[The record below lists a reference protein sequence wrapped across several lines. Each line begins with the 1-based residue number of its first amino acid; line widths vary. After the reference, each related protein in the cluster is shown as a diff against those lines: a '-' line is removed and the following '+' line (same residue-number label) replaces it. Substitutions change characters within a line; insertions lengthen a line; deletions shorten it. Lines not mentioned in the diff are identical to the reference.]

1 MDKELKIFAAP
12 LQGFTEAAWRVAHN
26 EVFGGV
32 DAYFTPFIRYEKGG
46 LRNKDR
52 REVQPENNRGI
63 RLIPQIMASE
73 PEEMKALADFILTLG
88 YKEID
93 LNMGCPFPLIANRG
107 KGSGILQYPEKVAAL
122 MECINAYVADGI
134 SFSVK
139 MRLGQVSADEWK
151 EILPAI
157 NASEVKMVTLH
168 PRIGKQQYK
177 GDVDMEAFAEFYN
190 ECSKPLVY
198 NGDLCRVA
206 DINRIV
212 EKFPYLYGVMIG
224 RGLLADGA
232 LAAGYKSGSE
242 LKQDEL
248 YAKVRRMHSLMYQR
262 YSETIEGGDAQ
273 LLLKMKSM
281 WEYWL
286 PELDKKKRKAIHKA
300 NKLSVYLN
308 EVDGIR

>member
-1 MDKELKIFAAP
+1 MNKELKIFAAP

-32 DAYFTPFIRYEKGG
+32 DAYFTPFIRCEKGG

-52 REVQPENNRGI
+52 REILPENNSGI

-73 PEEMKALADFILTLG
+73 PEEMKALADYVVSLG
-88 YKEID
+88 YKEVD

-107 KGSGILQYPEKVAAL
+107 KGSGILQYPDKVAVL
-122 MECINAYVADGI
+122 MDSINTYVANGV

-157 NASEVKMVTLH
+157 NSSEVKMVTLH

-177 GDVDMEAFAEFYN
+177 GDVDIESFVEFYN

-198 NGDLCRVA
+198 NGDLCSVA
-206 DINRIV
+206 DINKIV
-212 EKFPYLYGVMIG
+212 EQFPNLYGVMIG
-224 RGLLADGA
+224 RGLLANGD
-232 LAAGYKSGSE
+232 LAAGYKSGLE
-242 LKQDEL
+242 IKPDEL
-248 YAKVRRMHSLMYQR
+248 YAKVRRMHSLVYQR

-308 EVDGIR
+308 EVEGVR

>member
-52 REVQPENNRGI
+52 REVLPENNSGI

-73 PEEMKALADFILTLG
+73 PDEMKALTDFIISLG

-107 KGSGILQYPEKVAAL
+107 KGSGILQYTEKVYAL
-122 MECINAYVADGI
+122 MGCINEYSANGV

-139 MRLGQVSADEWK
+139 MRLGQISANEWK
-151 EILPAI
+151 EILPAV

-177 GDVDMEAFAEFYN
+177 GEVDMEAFAEFYS
-190 ECSKPLVY
+190 ECHKPLVY
-198 NGDLCRVA
+198 NGDLCSVA
-206 DINRIV
+206 DINRVV
-212 EKFPYLYGVMIG
+212 EKFPDLYGVMIG

-232 LAAGYKSGSE
+232 LAAGYKTGSDIS
-242 LKQDEL
+242 QNEL
-248 YAKVRRMHSLMYQR
+248 YAKIRRMHSMMYER

-286 PELDKKKRKAIHKA
+286 PKLDKKKRKAIHKA

-308 EVDGIR
+308 EVEGVR

>member
-1 MDKELKIFAAP
+1 MEKKVKIFAAP
-12 LQGFTEAAWRVAHN
+12 LQGYTESAWRVAHN

-46 LRNKDR
+46 IRNKDK
-52 REVQPENNRGI
+52 REVLPENNRDI

-73 PEEMKALADFILTLG
+73 PEEMKTLVDFIISLG

-107 KGSGILQYPEKVAAL
+107 KGSGILQYPEKVTAL
-122 MECINAYVADGI
+122 MDCVNAYSDDGI

-151 EILPAI
+151 YILPAI
-157 NASEVKMVTLH
+157 NNSEVKMVTVH

-177 GDVDMEAFAEFYN
+177 GEVDMEAFAEFYN
-190 ECSKPLVY
+190 ECRKPLVY
-198 NGDLCRVA
+198 NGDLCSVA
-206 DINRIV
+206 DINRVV

-224 RGLLADGA
+224 RGLFADGS
-232 LAAGYKSGSE
+232 LAACYKNGTE
-242 LKQDEL
+242 MERDEL
-248 YAKVRRMHSLMYQR
+248 YFKVRRMHSLMYER
-262 YSETIEGGDAQ
+262 YSETIEGGEAQ
-273 LLLKMKSM
+273 LLLKMKSL

-300 NKLSVYLN
+300 NKLSVYLK
-308 EVDGIR
+308 EVEELR